1 MATDNTSIE
10 TLIAKLSAEIKS
22 LHKDVRKIRQSIDD
36 PTGEKAEARSQNNG
50 FKKPLDVDDKLRAFL
65 QLEPGVKIS
74 RAEVTKAIDAYA
86 VAHSL
91 KKGQLINM
99 DDTLRD
105 LLQPPENVDVTY
117 LKLQH
122 FLAPHYITEPKTE
135 VKKTPVAADKTPV
148 AADEKPKKPRVRK
161 A

>member
-1 MATDNTSIE
+1 MATENITE
-10 TLIAKLSAEIKS
+10 LINKLSAEIKS

-50 FKKPLDVDDKLRAFL
+50 FKKPLDVDEHLRTFL
-65 QLEPGVKIS
+65 ALEPGVKIS

-86 VAHSL
+86 VKHSL
-91 KKGQLINM
+91 KQGQLIKM
-99 DDTLRD
+99 DDNLRN
-105 LLQPPENVDVTY
+105 LLQPPPDVEVTY

-122 FLAPHYITEPKTE
+122 FLAPHYITPPKPE
-135 VKKTPVAADKTPV
+135 AVKKAVKVAAEVVSILDG
-148 AADEKPKKPRVRK
+148 DKPKKPRVRK

>member
-1 MATDNTSIE
+1 METD
-10 TLIAKLSAEIKS
+10 TLVELMNKLSAEIKS

-50 FKKPLDVDDKLRAFL
+50 FKKPLDVDDKLRTFL
-65 QLEPGVKIS
+65 ALEAGVKIS

-86 VAHSL
+86 VKHGL

-99 DDTLRD
+99 DDSLRD
-105 LLQPPENVDVTY
+105 LLQPPADVEVTY

-122 FLAPHYITEPKTE
+122 FLAPHYITPPKPE
-135 VKKTPVAADKTPV
+135 VVKKAAKVAVEVV
-148 AADEKPKKPRVRK
+148 AILDGDKPKKPRVRK